1 MYLITGANGQLGRC
15 LSVLLPAEKT
25 ILTDVVAS
33 QDEDRKVQA
42 LDITNEEAV
51 KSFVTANNV
60 DCIINCAAY
69 TAVDKAED
77 EEDLALLINAT
88 GPKNLGLSGAKT
100 VIHVS
105 TDYVFDGKAC
115 RPLTPED
122 KVNPVSAYGRTK
134 LKGEE
139 ELLASAQGNVIIIRT
154 SWLYSNFGN
163 NFVKTIRRLGAE
175 RPSLNVVADQVG
187 TPTLADDLAAAIV
200 AVIKGLEQNT
210 VKHDNSN
217 SISVA
222 GSADSQVTGSTGS
235 FIREIYHFSNEG
247 VCSWYDFAVAIM
259 HGSGLDCKIIPIPSS
274 SYLTKT
280 KRPFYSVLDKT
291 KIKAQF
297 GIEIPH
303 WQESL
308 NKCLNRF

>member
-1 MYLITGANGQLGRC
+1 M
-15 LSVLLPAEKT
+15 
-25 ILTDVVAS
+25 
-33 QDEDRKVQA
+33 
-42 LDITNEEAV
+42 
-51 KSFVTANNV
+51 
-60 DCIINCAAY
+60 
-69 TAVDKAED
+69 
-77 EEDLALLINAT
+77 
-88 GPKNLGLSGAKT
+88 
-100 VIHVS
+100 
-105 TDYVFDGKAC
+105 
-115 RPLTPED
+115 
-122 KVNPVSAYGRTK
+122 
-134 LKGEE
+134 
-139 ELLASAQGNVIIIRT
+139 
-154 SWLYSNFGN
+154 
-163 NFVKTIRRLGAE
+163 GAE